1 MAERVPPPP
10 QRARTREDRR
20 VELRD
25 ALRTTGAVRDFT
37 PEPVPDETVLRILDT
52 ARFAP
57 SGGNRQAWRVVVVKD
72 PSIRAGLR
80 EIYKPVWYDYLA
92 ISSAGMVPF
101 APITDRDAERQAVE
115 SRAPAIAADAAAGPG
130 GFAEHFDEVPVLLA
144 VLADLRALAAV
155 DRDLDRYTLAGGAS
169 VYPFVWSLLL
179 AARDEGLG
187 GVVTTMVIRR
197 EDAVRPLLGV
207 PDEMAVAALVA
218 LGHPVHQPTRLK
230 RQEVGAFTTIDRV
243 DGDPFWAS

>member
-1 MAERVPPPP
+1 M
-10 QRARTREDRR
+10 
-20 VELRD
+20 ELNE

-37 PEPVPDETVLRILDT
+37 DEPVDDATLTRILDT

-57 SGGNRQAWRVVVVKD
+57 SGGNRQAWHVVVVKD
-72 PSIRAGLR
+72 AAVRRGLR
-80 EIYKPVWYDYLA
+80 EAYLPVWYDYLA

-101 APITDRDAERQAVE
+101 APVTDRDAEQRAVE
-115 SRAPAIAADAAAGPG
+115 ASASSIAADAAAGPG

-155 DRDLDRYTLAGGAS
+155 DRDLGRYTLAGGAS
-169 VYPFVWSLLL
+169 IYPFVWSLLL

-197 EDAVRPLLGV
+197 EPEVRALLGV
-207 PDEMAVAALVA
+207 PDEMAIAAVVAI
-218 LGHPVHQPTRLK
+218 GHPARRPTRL
-230 RQEVGAFTTIDRV
+230 RRNAVADFTTVDRL
-243 DGDPFWAS
+243 DGPPFEG